1 MTPPKKVILAAKAGR
16 RVIPIGNTGR
26 YWQAFNRPTHLC
38 FTGDQI
44 IELVA
49 PNGDEWTL
57 LIPLNDPQ
65 HHMVT
70 RLDN

>member
-1 MTPPKKVILAAKAGR
+1 MTPSKKVIDAAKDGR
-16 RVIPIGNTGR
+16 RVIPVGTKGKLWKA
-26 YWQAFNRPTHLC
+26 YDRPAHLC
-38 FTGDQI
+38 FTGDHI

-65 HHMVT
+65 HHMVM
-70 RLDN
+70 RV